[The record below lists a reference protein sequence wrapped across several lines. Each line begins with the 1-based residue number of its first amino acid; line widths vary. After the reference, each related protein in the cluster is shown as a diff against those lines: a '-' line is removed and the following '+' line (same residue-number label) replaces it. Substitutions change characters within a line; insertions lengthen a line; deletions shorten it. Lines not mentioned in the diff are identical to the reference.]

1 MNLQICWKWLRI
13 IIFFLSLYSE
23 FNQIDPD
30 MSHIDSLY
38 VKVAF
43 DRTGE
48 LGESELKFAKE
59 DVLYVDNTM
68 FTGTPGLWRAWTLDE
83 YGHRIQCG
91 LIPSQSK

>member
-1 MNLQICWKWLRI
+1 MEQGEVDGLLIVSF
-13 IIFFLSLYSE
+13 IFTE

-30 MSHIDSLY
+30 QESIDSLY
-38 VKVAF
+38 IKVAF

-48 LGESELKFAKE
+48 LGESELKFNKD

-68 FTGTPGLWRAWTLDE
+68 FTGTPGLWRAWNLDE

-91 LIPSQSK
+91 LIPSQTK